1 MGRDLVDIWQDDY
14 DDRVEGR
21 GIYRE
26 YVEPEYDPDAEPNY
40 DAMEN
45 TVADLVLT
53 ADELNHQHQIQLK
66 RMQELADAINHWRY
80 LTRGNKR

>member
-26 YVEPEYDPDAEPNY
+26 YIEPDVEPDYDV
-40 DAMEN
+40 MEN
-45 TVADLVLT
+45 TMADLVLT
-53 ADELNHQHQIQLK
+53 ADELNHQHQVQLK
-66 RMQELADAINHWRY
+66 RMQELADAINHWKY
-80 LTRGNKR
+80 LGRGNKR

>member
-26 YVEPEYDPDAEPNY
+26 YVEPEYDPDVEPDY
-40 DAMEN
+40 DAM
-45 TVADLVLT
+45 
-53 ADELNHQHQIQLK
+53 
-66 RMQELADAINHWRY
+66 
-80 LTRGNKR
+80 

>member
-26 YVEPEYDPDAEPNY
+26 YVEPDVEPDY

-45 TVADLVLT
+45 TMADLVLT
-53 ADELNHQHQIQLK
+53 ADELNHQHQMQLK

>member
-26 YVEPEYDPDAEPNY
+26 YVEPEYDPDVEPDY

-45 TVADLVLT
+45 TMADLVLT
-53 ADELNHQHQIQLK
+53 ADELNHQHQVQLK
-66 RMQELADAINHWRY
+66 RMKELADAIKHWKY

>member
-1 MGRDLVDIWQDDY
+1 MGRDLVDMWQDDY

-26 YVEPEYDPDAEPNY
+26 YVEPDVEPDY

-45 TVADLVLT
+45 TMADLVLT
-53 ADELNHQHQIQLK
+53 ADELNHQHQVQLK

-80 LTRGNKR
+80 LIRGNKR

>member
-26 YVEPEYDPDAEPNY
+26 YVEPDVEPDY

-45 TVADLVLT
+45 TMADLVLT
-53 ADELNHQHQIQLK
+53 ADELNHQHQVQLK
-66 RMQELADAINHWRY
+66 RMQELADAIKHWKY

>member
-26 YVEPEYDPDAEPNY
+26 YVEPDVEPDY

-45 TVADLVLT
+45 TMADLVLT
-53 ADELNHQHQIQLK
+53 ADELNHQHQVQLK

>member
-26 YVEPEYDPDAEPNY
+26 YVEPDVEPDY

-53 ADELNHQHQIQLK
+53 ADELNHQHQVQLK
-66 RMQELADAINHWRY
+66 RMKELADAIKHWKY

>member
-26 YVEPEYDPDAEPNY
+26 YVEPDVDPDY

-45 TVADLVLT
+45 TMADLVLT
-53 ADELNHQHQIQLK
+53 ADELNHQHQVQLK
-66 RMQELADAINHWRY
+66 RMQELADAIKHWRY
-80 LTRGNKR
+80 LTRGNK

>member
-26 YVEPEYDPDAEPNY
+26 YVEPDVEPDY

-45 TVADLVLT
+45 TMADLVLT
-53 ADELNHQHQIQLK
+53 ADELNHQHQVQLK
-66 RMQELADAINHWRY
+66 RMQELADAINHLKY